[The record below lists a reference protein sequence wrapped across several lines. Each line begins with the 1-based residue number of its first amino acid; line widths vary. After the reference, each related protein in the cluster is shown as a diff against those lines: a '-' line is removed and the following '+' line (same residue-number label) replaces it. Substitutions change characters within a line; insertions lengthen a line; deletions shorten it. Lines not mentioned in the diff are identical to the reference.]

1 MPYPGG
7 ATFDFPDQGVGGGRK
22 WEDLGALRI
31 KEVRVTRRA
40 RSTPQY
46 IIACQGADVK
56 GTGARAR
63 GSRSEQEQRRYARH
77 ARGADGEVG

>member
-7 ATFDFPDQGVGGGRK
+7 ATFDFPGQGVGGGRK

-31 KEVRVTRRA
+31 KEVRVTRHASRA
-40 RSTPQY
+40 RNTPQY

-56 GTGARAR
+56 ENETRA
-63 GSRSEQEQRRYARH
+63 ARH
-77 ARGADGEVG
+77 ARGAEASRSKGR